1 MSRKDYR
8 SLTIPIGLYTA
19 LDQYMEQSKGSYVS
33 IAEVVR
39 EALRA
44 YLQAHKWRYHAFD
57 ASRSEHTE
65 PSLLSL
71 RNKGRTASDL
81 KTNNYWQY
89 NLAS

>member
-19 LDQYMEQSKGSYVS
+19 LEQYMEQSKGSYVS

-44 YLQAHKWRYHAFD
+44 YLQAHK
-57 ASRSEHTE
+57 
-65 PSLLSL
+65 
-71 RNKGRTASDL
+71 
-81 KTNNYWQY
+81 
-89 NLAS
+89 